1 MFSTRLLA
9 VLAVAKMVSAANTT
23 TAALTPAQILNAE
36 AKVYTQDFYNYIFI
50 VLASLI
56 AALIIWRVFIETTKH
71 IRTLACLNN
80 DTQRYF
86 TKPADSWASFKKHL
100 LYAPVFSKRHNREI
114 QLSPAVN
121 VGTLPTR
128 FQLMFLIGYFGTN
141 VAFCIVSID
150 WNQPRVTA
158 AKELRN
164 RTGVLAVVNMVSH
177 TGRLAPLESRS
188 QSCGKPILIHEQVP
202 LFIMAARNN
211 PLISW
216 LNLSFDS
223 FNLLH
228 RWFGRIV
235 VLEAIAHTVAWG
247 VSVQTWAEAQSTI
260 LSLGMETYGFM
271 VSAPYDL
278 MN

>member
-9 VLAVAKMVSAANTT
+9 VLAVAKMISAANTT
-23 TAALTPAQILNAE
+23 TAALTPAQILNAK

-56 AALIIWRVFIETTKH
+56 AALIVWRVFIETTKH

-86 TKPADSWASFKKHL
+86 TKPAESWASFKKHL

-114 QLSPAVN
+114 QLSPAIN

-158 AKELRN
+158 AKQLRN

-177 TGRLAPLESRS
+177 TGRLTPLES
-188 QSCGKPILIHEQVP
+188 
-202 LFIMAARNN
+202 
-211 PLISW
+211 
-216 LNLSFDS
+216 
-223 FNLLH
+223 
-228 RWFGRIV
+228 
-235 VLEAIAHTVAWG
+235 
-247 VSVQTWAEAQSTI
+247 
-260 LSLGMETYGFM
+260 
-271 VSAPYDL
+271 
-278 MN
+278 